1 MSFLVSFI
9 TTATHCFKLP
19 YFANKFDFMKTYRSS
34 RLQEVPE
41 IEGVTDKF
49 KYEIGSKYSTM
60 AQKLIHLDL
69 VKIDF
74 LNTFGIV

>member
-1 MSFLVSFI
+1 
-9 TTATHCFKLP
+9 
-19 YFANKFDFMKTYRSS
+19 MKTYRSS

-49 KYEIGSKYSTM
+49 KYEIGSKYSSM

-74 LNTFGIV
+74 LNTLGLLLLIAILQQAFSLPA

>member
-1 MSFLVSFI
+1 
-9 TTATHCFKLP
+9 
-19 YFANKFDFMKTYRSS
+19 MKTSRSS

-49 KYEIGSKYSTM
+49 KYEIGSKYSSM

-74 LNTFGIV
+74 LNTFGKVRATSD